1 MAARTI
7 LTQRTASAVWRTRA
21 AALLQFQ
28 GTRCRTRNLRDEPRK
43 IVRSLHPHRR
53 CRNRICR
60 RWKYAPKPN
69 SRWAVTLGTDAR
81 GTPRRIWRARSAP
94 GLGPSPR
101 IYSEFLKRERGR
113 NSEKSLRAYGEAK
126 TELAHLDE
134 RDVEEIK
141 AHHSEARLNARG
153 CPIVRRFYQTP

>member
-28 GTRCRTRNLRDEPRK
+28 GTRCRTRNLRDEPKK
-43 IVRSLHPHRR
+43 IARSLHPHRR

-60 RWKYAPKPN
+60 RWNYAPKRN

-113 NSEKSLRAYGEAK
+113 NSEKASGRTERRKRSWLIWTRGMWRKSRPTALRPGSTREG
-126 TELAHLDE
+126 
-134 RDVEEIK
+134 
-141 AHHSEARLNARG
+141 AR
-153 CPIVRRFYQTP
+153 